1 MKEAF
6 TVQYD
11 VNQYI
16 ELIRSTLSAYRCRHS
31 MCVADAAVRLA
42 EKYGADKDRAFL
54 AGLLHDI
61 TKEMP
66 PEEQVEWIQKGGLP
80 FGEVERHS
88 RAVYHQMSGA
98 VYVRDVLHIEDP
110 QIFGAIRY
118 HTTACAGMT
127 LLEKV
132 IYLADF
138 ISDDRQYP
146 DVEVMRAKAYEGLD
160 AGMLYALEYTIKDV
174 VRKHNV
180 LHPDTTSA
188 YNEIIMKEK

>member
-1 MKEAF
+1 M
-6 TVQYD
+6 QYD
-11 VNQYI
+11 VNKYL
-16 ELIRSTLSAYRCRHS
+16 ELIRSKLSPYRYHHS
-31 MCVADAAVRLA
+31 VCVAKAAVQLA
-42 EKYGADKDRAFL
+42 EKYGADTDRAFL

-66 PEEQVEWIQKGGLP
+66 PEEQIGWIEKGGLP
-80 FGEVERHS
+80 FGRVERAS

-98 VYVRDVLHIEDP
+98 AYVRDALHIDDKE
-110 QIFGAIRY
+110 IFDAIRY
-118 HTTACAGMT
+118 HTTACAGMG
-127 LLEKV
+127 LLAKV

-138 ISDDRQYP
+138 ISEDRQYP
-146 DVEVMRAKAYEGLD
+146 DVDVMRQKAYEGLD

-174 VRKHNV
+174 VGKQRV